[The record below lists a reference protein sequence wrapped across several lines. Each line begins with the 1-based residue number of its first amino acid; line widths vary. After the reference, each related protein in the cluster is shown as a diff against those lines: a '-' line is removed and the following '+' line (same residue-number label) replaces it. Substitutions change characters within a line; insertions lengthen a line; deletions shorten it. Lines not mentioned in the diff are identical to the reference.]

1 MTRVIDRR
9 LAILVGKAVGDAL
22 GAGTE
27 LQTTEEIAGR
37 SGEVRGAYIQGVN
50 HGFAPGEFTDD
61 TQMTL
66 CILGGYWDA
75 RLRGA
80 DLLEATLRRFQEWR
94 AARPPDI
101 GNTTQDALLAS
112 RQHGLAGGIVSW
124 ERSGYSAAGN
134 GALMRAA
141 ASVVAGSRG
150 EALRT
155 EAIELA
161 MLTHP
166 DPRSLGACLALV
178 ATLEALLDGAEP
190 ADAWRSALDEVDTAK
205 LDQPIQARFG
215 AHRGALIR
223 ERLPEARAA
232 IRDAVERGLTG
243 QWRSQRGYVIDTLE
257 AAVAASLAPTYLEG
271 ILPVVA
277 RGDDSDTVAAI
288 AGALLGARGLVP
300 PDDLIDGLRCHFRW
314 PTWPPGETLGWPT
327 LAAFVSPRSDREAPL
342 PTDSDPEAEA
352 IGYVMPI
359 LRSFTWDEIA
369 PGVHAGRAPIFRR
382 DIWRLR
388 ARGVTHILD
397 LREDHEWDGPGRRGG
412 SAIAEIDMLG
422 MSRLCVAIRDMG
434 TPSARHLDEAV
445 AYLDAALHLGGS
457 VYVHCR
463 AGVQRTGAIA
473 AAWYAR
479 QQRCSID
486 EAVDLLRERRPDF
499 EPMVFQVMA
508 AREWL
513 AQQHRD

>member
-1 MTRVIDRR
+1 
-9 LAILVGKAVGDAL
+9 
-22 GAGTE
+22 
-27 LQTTEEIAGR
+27 
-37 SGEVRGAYIQGVN
+37 
-50 HGFAPGEFTDD
+50 
-61 TQMTL
+61 
-66 CILGGYWDA
+66 
-75 RLRGA
+75 
-80 DLLEATLRRFQEWR
+80 
-94 AARPPDI
+94 
-101 GNTTQDALLAS
+101 
-112 RQHGLAGGIVSW
+112 
-124 ERSGYSAAGN
+124 
-134 GALMRAA
+134 
-141 ASVVAGSRG
+141 
-150 EALRT
+150 
-155 EAIELA
+155 

-166 DPRSLGACLALV
+166 DPRSLGACWVLVVALQ
-178 ATLEALLDGAEP
+178 ALLDGAEP
-190 ADAWRSALDEVDTAK
+190 ADAWRSALSEGASRRFDE
-205 LDQPIQARFG
+205 PINARFG
-215 AHRGALIR
+215 SHRGALIR

-232 IRDAVERGLTG
+232 IREAVERGLTG

-288 AGALLGARGLVP
+288 TGALLGARGLLP
-300 PDDLIDGLRCHFRW
+300 PDELIDGLRCRFRW

-327 LAAFVSPRSDREAPL
+327 LAAFVPPRTDREAPA

-397 LREDHEWDGPGRRGG
+397 LREDLEWDGPGRRGG
-412 SAIAEIDMLG
+412 SAIAEIEMLG
-422 MSRLCVAIRDMG
+422 LSRLCVAIRDMG
-434 TPSARHLDEAV
+434 TPSVRHLDEAV

-473 AAWYAR
+473 AAWFAR

-486 EAVDLLRERRPDF
+486 EAVEQLRERRPDF
-499 EPMVFQVMA
+499 EPMVFQVAA
-508 AREWL
+508 ARDWL
-513 AQQHRD
+513 IQRAVE

>member
-1 MTRVIDRR
+1 MTGPSDRR
-9 LAILVGKAVGDAL
+9 LGILIGKSVGDAL

-27 LQTTEEIAGR
+27 FQTSEQIAR
-37 SGEVRGAYIQGVN
+37 RHGEVTGYVQGVN

-61 TQMTL
+61 THLAL

-75 RLRGA
+75 RLRGH
-80 DLLEATLRRFQEWR
+80 DLLDATLRRFQEWR

-101 GNTTQDALLAS
+101 GTTTLDALAAS
-112 RQHGLAGGIVSW
+112 RQHGLAGGFDAW

-150 EALRT
+150 DALRQ

-166 DPRSLGACLALV
+166 DPRSLAACWLLV
-178 ATLEALLDGAEP
+178 VVLEALLDGAAP
-190 ADAWRSALDEVDTAK
+190 ADAWRAALDEGQELRPDV
-205 LDQPIQARFG
+205 PVGARFG
-215 AHRGALIR
+215 AHRAALVR
-223 ERLPEARAA
+223 ERLPEAWTAVRE
-232 IRDAVERGLTG
+232 AVERGLTG
-243 QWRSQRGYVIDTLE
+243 QWRSQSGYVIDTLE
-257 AAVAASLAPTYLEG
+257 AAVAASLAPSFLTG
-271 ILPVVA
+271 ILPIVV

-288 AGALLGARGLVP
+288 AGALLGARGLLP
-300 PDDLIDGLRCHFRW
+300 PDDLVDGLRCRFRW
-314 PTWPPGETLGWPT
+314 PTWPPPESRAWPV
-327 LAAFVSPRSDREAPL
+327 LAAFVPPRPDPDPTA

-359 LRSFTWDEIA
+359 LRHFTCDEIA
-369 PGVHAGRAPIFRR
+369 PGVYAGRAPIFRR
-382 DIWRLR
+382 DVWKLQSL
-388 ARGVTHILD
+388 GVTHILD
-397 LREDHEWDGPGRRGG
+397 LREAHEWDGPGRRGS
-412 SAIAEIDMLG
+412 SAIMEIDRLG
-422 MSRLCVAIRDMG
+422 LARLPVAIKDMG

-445 AYLDAALHLGGS
+445 GFMDAALHLGGT

-479 QQRCSID
+479 REACSVD
-486 EAVDLLRERRPDF
+486 EAIEKLRVRRPDF
-499 EPMVFQVMA
+499 EPMVFQVLA
-508 AREWL
+508 ARSWL
-513 AQQHRD
+513 AGLGAAD